1 MSESQIKTEINLL
14 ELMRH
19 SDDINAAFAALLFPC
34 AHCGDKPKADG
45 HSSGGGIYLHCSCG
59 IWVSGGMLEVL
70 AAWNR
75 RDGKEFNLDSEYAQ
89 RLVASES
96 KAASFRTDAFR
107 EIKRLQARTAEL
119 ERELA
124 QKNQGKVVS
133 EEEA

>member
-1 MSESQIKTEINLL
+1 MKESQMKTEINLL

-19 SDDINAAFAALLFPC
+19 SDDINAAFSALLFPC
-34 AHCGDKPKADG
+34 AHCGSKPKAEG
-45 HSSGGGIYLHCSCG
+45 HASGGGIYLHCSCG

-75 RDGKEFNLDSEYAQ
+75 RDGKDFNLESEYAQ

-96 KAASFRTDAFR
+96 KAASFCTDAFR

-124 QKNQGKVVS
+124 QKNQDKVVS
-133 EEEA
+133 ELEA

>member
-1 MSESQIKTEINLL
+1 MKESQMKTETNLL

-19 SDDINAAFAALLFPC
+19 SDDINAAFSALLFPC
-34 AHCGDKPKADG
+34 AHCGSKPKAEG
-45 HSSGGGIYLHCSCG
+45 HASGGGIYLHCSCG
-59 IWVSGGMLEVL
+59 IWVSGGMLEIL

-75 RDGKEFNLDSEYAQ
+75 RDGKDFNLESEYAQ

-124 QKNQGKVVS
+124 QKNQDKVVS
-133 EEEA
+133 ELEA

>member
-1 MSESQIKTEINLL
+1 MKESQMKTEINLL

-19 SDDINAAFAALLFPC
+19 SDDINAAFSALLFPC
-34 AHCGDKPKADG
+34 AHCGSKTKAEG
-45 HSSGGGIYLHCSCG
+45 HASGGGIYLHCSCG

-75 RDGKEFNLDSEYAQ
+75 RDGKDFNLESEYAQ

-124 QKNQGKVVS
+124 QKNQDKVVS
-133 EEEA
+133 ELEA

>member
-1 MSESQIKTEINLL
+1 MKESQMKTEINLL

-19 SDDINAAFAALLFPC
+19 SDDINAAFSALLFPC
-34 AHCGDKPKADG
+34 AHCGSKPKAEG
-45 HSSGGGIYLHCSCG
+45 HASGGGIYLHCSCG
-59 IWVSGGMLEVL
+59 IWVSGGMLEIL

-75 RDGKEFNLDSEYAQ
+75 RDGKDFNLESEYAQ

-124 QKNQGKVVS
+124 QKNQDKVVS
-133 EEEA
+133 ELEA